1 MPIFAYQFD
10 NSSRKVINIF
20 WGRCLK
26 AIIALAFV
34 TAVLPERKKNR
45 RASLCY
51 HWLLCS
57 RPSDFSRNVRK
68 MAFLIDRSFAVSEVF
83 FYSLVSEDFNLEF

>member
-20 WGRCLK
+20 LGRCLK

-34 TAVLPERKKNR
+34 TAVLPERKKIGE
-45 RASLCY
+45 
-51 HWLLCS
+51 
-57 RPSDFSRNVRK
+57 RPCVTIGYCVQDHVIFPEMCAK
-68 MAFLIDRSFAVSEVF
+68 WP
-83 FYSLVSEDFNLEF
+83 Y